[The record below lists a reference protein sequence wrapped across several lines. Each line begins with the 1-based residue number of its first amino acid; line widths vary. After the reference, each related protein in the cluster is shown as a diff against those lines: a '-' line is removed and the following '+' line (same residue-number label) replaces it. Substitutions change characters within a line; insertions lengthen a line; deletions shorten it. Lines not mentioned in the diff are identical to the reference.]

1 MTSLDRISR
10 FDCDCTGMRTLTFAA
25 AVPRIHGMRKDARL
39 PQVIGWCAA
48 VLAVAAC
55 AESSTAPTEP
65 LGRVIARDS
74 MTAADGKLLPC
85 CGVDAS
91 GAHVTIVG
99 GALTFYALAH
109 YPDSVATPAGW
120 VARACVQGVPN
131 GAYVALNGLVTL
143 PDGSAYLLLP
153 CSAGTYSLTLTKQFD
168 YSDGSSRTDHVSLSS
183 GTFSWKRDTL
193 TIEDSQVADGLTASM
208 SVATITVMAA
218 GHTYQFVAVPT
229 R

>member
-1 MTSLDRISR
+1 
-10 FDCDCTGMRTLTFAA
+10 
-25 AVPRIHGMRKDARL
+25 MRKAARL
-39 PQVIGWCAA
+39 PQVIGSCAA
-48 VLAVAAC
+48 LLALAAC
-55 AESSTAPTEP
+55 AESSTAPREP

-74 MTAADGKLLPC
+74 LTAVDGKLLPC

-91 GAHVTIVG
+91 GAQVTIVG
-99 GALTFYALAH
+99 GTLTFYASAH
-109 YPDSVATPAGW
+109 YADSVATPAGW

-153 CSAGTYSLTLTKQFD
+153 CSAGTYSVTLTRQFD
-168 YSDGSSRTDHVSLSS
+168 YSDGSSRTDRVILSS

-193 TIEDSQVADGLTASM
+193 TIEDSQVGDRFIASM
-208 SVATITVMAA
+208 SRATITVMAP
-218 GHTYQFVAVPT
+218 GHTYQFVAVPS

>member
-74 MTAADGKLLPC
+74 MTAADGKLLPR
-85 CGVDAS
+85 CG
-91 GAHVTIVG
+91 G
-99 GALTFYALAH
+99 GASRGPRAI
-109 YPDSVATPAGW
+109 
-120 VARACVQGVPN
+120 ARG
-131 GAYVALNGLVTL
+131 G
-143 PDGSAYLLLP
+143 
-153 CSAGTYSLTLTKQFD
+153 LTLF
-168 YSDGSSRTDHVSLSS
+168 
-183 GTFSWKRDTL
+183 
-193 TIEDSQVADGLTASM
+193 
-208 SVATITVMAA
+208 
-218 GHTYQFVAVPT
+218 PPP
-229 R
+229 

>member
-65 LGRVIARDS
+65 LWRGIARDS

-85 CGVDAS
+85 CGV
-91 GAHVTIVG
+91 GAPRAPVEDVG
-99 GALTFYALAH
+99 GGLTLFSLAH
-109 YPDSVATPAGW
+109 HPPTVAT
-120 VARACVQGVPN
+120 
-131 GAYVALNGLVTL
+131 
-143 PDGSAYLLLP
+143 
-153 CSAGTYSLTLTKQFD
+153 
-168 YSDGSSRTDHVSLSS
+168 
-183 GTFSWKRDTL
+183 
-193 TIEDSQVADGLTASM
+193 
-208 SVATITVMAA
+208 
-218 GHTYQFVAVPT
+218 
-229 R
+229 